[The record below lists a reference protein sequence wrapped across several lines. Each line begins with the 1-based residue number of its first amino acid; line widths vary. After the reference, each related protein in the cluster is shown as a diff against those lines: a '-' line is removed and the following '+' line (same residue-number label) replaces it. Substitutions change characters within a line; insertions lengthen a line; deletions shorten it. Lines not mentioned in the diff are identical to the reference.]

1 MLFVRNCLA
10 SHMTL
15 PNQAALRGV
24 GSKGVREV
32 IIQLQWSLRSS
43 VRDTERLRGKSRK
56 MTATRK
62 SVQQL
67 YFLKKKNPNGF
78 F

>member
-1 MLFVRNCLA
+1 
-10 SHMTL
+10 MTL

-24 GSKGVREV
+24 GSNGVREV

-56 MTATRK
+56 MTATRM
-62 SVQQL
+62 SS
-67 YFLKKKNPNGF
+67 FNGYVLLLIV
-78 F
+78 